1 MKQPCCLKKHN
12 PTYGQIDNNELCEVN
27 LLFVMYVKW
36 IVIII
41 THAATNGGWHLTL
54 NVCNWSFKSLNWIV
68 HMILFIL
75 GKIWSKGSNLTS
87 LPLVNIF
94 TDVNAEALNIKS
106 YRGNNMKIHFA
117 SALLRQCFCRGS
129 AEAKY
134 IFILLPR
141 HFICRGKKCWNSR
154 AVWV

>member
-1 MKQPCCLKKHN
+1 
-12 PTYGQIDNNELCEVN
+12 
-27 LLFVMYVKW
+27 
-36 IVIII
+36 
-41 THAATNGGWHLTL
+41 
-54 NVCNWSFKSLNWIV
+54 
-68 HMILFIL
+68 MILLVL

-94 TDVNAEALNIKS
+94 AEVAEVNAEALNIKS

-129 AEAKY
+129 AEAKC

-141 HFICRGKKCWNSR
+141 ILFAAAKNAEIRGLYEFNN
-154 AVWV
+154 